1 MGGVSAGLR
10 ACRGFPCENPLCVL
24 DRPPSP
30 GGLPKRMA
38 CPRIEQ
44 AGLKA
49 GGKVMASIGAN
60 TTGMLLAAVALT
72 GIG

>member
-1 MGGVSAGLR
+1 MRPGAAAIAG
-10 ACRGFPCENPLCVL
+10 
-24 DRPPSP
+24 S
-30 GGLPKRMA
+30 LPKRMA

-60 TTGMLLAAVALT
+60 TNGMLLAAVALT

>member
-1 MGGVSAGLR
+1 MRPGPTAIAGE
-10 ACRGFPCENPLCVL
+10 ASGTH
-24 DRPPSP
+24 
-30 GGLPKRMA
+30 GLPCA
-38 CPRIEQ
+38 TSCPRIEQ